1 MTDEQREL
9 YEEFFEFVKRVNNRQ
24 LNDSVFDRYFSKK
37 IKIEQSKIIAD
48 KIIGLVED
56 AGIYELPLYGEL
68 NRRLKDI
75 RFEME
80 VGHCYPER
88 IKFMKECLECVIRL
102 VIPYLYWRDFLPDEI
117 CRVPIELPV

>member
-88 IKFMKECLECVIRL
+88 IKFMKECLE
-102 VIPYLYWRDFLPDEI
+102 WGE
-117 CRVPIELPV
+117 RVLAKIMRENEKKQ